1 MNIERRALLA
11 CILPGLLAHYYSFR
25 KVTGLVILSAAKDL
39 LLRSHYGNFALALL
53 AFGLLTQPG
62 LTQSGS
68 AQQPTVFQIEFTNVN
83 LVPSHWQIKLNPDG
97 SGQFDAE
104 GGKPSGSDQKQIVVG
119 DVHRPIQ
126 LSTQFTA
133 HVFATARARRFFEFP
148 CESHMNVAFQ
158 GTKRLSY
165 SGPDGSG
172 ACEFN
177 YSKDKQIQ
185 TLGEELMAV
194 ESTLL
199 FGARLEKL
207 LQHDRLGLDQEMEV
221 LATAAHDGSAI
232 EIGSI
237 RETLTR
243 IASDEQVLERAR
255 KKARLLLTQAR

>member
-1 MNIERRALLA
+1 MNIERRALRG
-11 CILPGLLAHYYSFR
+11 CILPC
-25 KVTGLVILSAAKDL
+25 L
-39 LLRSHYGNFALALL
+39 LLVFVSLAQT
-53 AFGLLTQPG
+53 A
-62 LTQSGS
+62 S
-68 AQQPTVFQIEFTNVN
+68 AQQPTVFTIDFTNAN
-83 LVPSHWQIKLNPDG
+83 LVPSHWQIKLSPDG

-104 GGKPSGSDQKQIVVG
+104 GGKPSGSDQKEIVVG

-126 LSTQFTA
+126 LSPEFTA
-133 HVFATARARRFFEFP
+133 HVFAIARARRFFEFP
-148 CESHMNVAFQ
+148 CESHMKVAFQ

-194 ESTLL
+194 ENTLL

-221 LATAAHDGSAI
+221 LTTAAHDGTAL
-232 EIGSI
+232 EVGSI
-237 RETLTR
+237 GETLIR